1 MRKKIIIR
9 RGLYI
14 FQRSCSQQTL
24 GKSWG
29 HLVRSLDSSTY
40 CLFVSINHSFILT
53 IQTPRFSTVGSIVA
67 EDARHGSTVDKTPL
81 DISILTNDVSLLCD
95 TTAQSHKTGVAR
107 FWKSVAPFFQDSKVG
122 SIHIVMAKTGTLA
135 SVMDSEQN
143 DDQDQDQDGDAV
155 MDTELDDSDSHL
167 IHKHDMV
174 ISECVRTIQTQL
186 VAQAEDDFHK
196 NRSILDAGESPME
209 ISFSVIDN
217 STVGYQF
224 LVRQWVRDALLAQ
237 TLHNSNLELDLPE
250 TLDGTQCSVSLDVS
264 YQVFP
269 FSANSAECT
278 RFLTDLQLLSE
289 SKLEVVQLVPLSSID
304 AGLLFGLPMLVRVGL
319 ASDLDQFQVMQV
331 LVRSLFSLLNERET
345 AVLLRR
351 TGGKAPKSAS
361 TGMFHSSEQMFLLM
375 AKELPKT
382 AHGAPDSG
390 ILYQYAHADQLLA
403 EATLPTSEVALLDED
418 TQRQYADYVEQALEC
433 LECSPVNPLY
443 ADDVCAALPSL
454 PTLRPRVDTPP
465 HPAVRRASPTASP
478 VAGKQTTV
486 ESPGSVASVWND
498 TAGVGSRGPPLT
510 KSYNAQEHK
519 EDELQDTDD
528 EEFSGF
534 DY

>member
-1 MRKKIIIR
+1 
-9 RGLYI
+9 
-14 FQRSCSQQTL
+14 
-24 GKSWG
+24 
-29 HLVRSLDSSTY
+29 
-40 CLFVSINHSFILT
+40 
-53 IQTPRFSTVGSIVA
+53 VA
-67 EDARHGSTVDKTPL
+67 EDAKNGSTVDKTPL

-95 TTAQSHKTGVAR
+95 TDAQSHKTGVTR

-122 SIHIVMAKTGTLA
+122 SIQIVMAKTGTLA
-135 SVMDSEQN
+135 SVVDSEQN
-143 DDQDQDQDGDAV
+143 DDQDEDADGDTV
-155 MDTELDDSDSHL
+155 MDTELDDSHL
-167 IHKHDMV
+167 IHKNDLV
-174 ISECVRTIQTQL
+174 ISECVRTIQMQL
-186 VAQAEDDFHK
+186 VAQADDDFQK
-196 NRSILDAGESPME
+196 NRSTLDAGESPMN

-237 TLHNSNLELDLPE
+237 TLYSSSLELDLPE

-269 FSANSAECT
+269 FSADSAECT

-331 LVRSLFSLLNERET
+331 LVRSLFSLLNERES

-351 TGGKAPKSAS
+351 TGGKTPKSAS
-361 TGMFHSSEQMFLLM
+361 TGIFHSSEQTFLLM

-382 AHGAPDSG
+382 ANGAPNSG

-403 EATLPTSEVALLDED
+403 EATLPTNQVELLDED

-443 ADDVCAALPSL
+443 TDDACAVLPSL
-454 PTLRPRVDTPP
+454 PTLSTRINAPTSPVVQRAES
-465 HPAVRRASPTASP
+465 PAFP
-478 VAGKQTTV
+478 VAGKQTTP
-486 ESPGSVASVWND
+486 ESPGSEASVWND
-498 TAGVGSRGPPLT
+498 TAGVGSRGPPSS
-510 KSYNAQEHK
+510 KSYTAQEHK
-519 EDELQDTDD
+519 EMELQDTDE
-528 EEFSGF
+528 EEFTGF

>member
-1 MRKKIIIR
+1 
-9 RGLYI
+9 
-14 FQRSCSQQTL
+14 
-24 GKSWG
+24 
-29 HLVRSLDSSTY
+29 
-40 CLFVSINHSFILT
+40 
-53 IQTPRFSTVGSIVA
+53 VA
-67 EDARHGSTVDKTPL
+67 EDARHGSTADKTPL

-95 TTAQSHKTGVAR
+95 TNAQSHKTGVAR

-122 SIHIVMAKTGTLA
+122 SIQIVMAKTGTLA
-135 SVMDSEQN
+135 SVMDTSEQSS
-143 DDQDQDQDGDAV
+143 DVQDQDQDADGDAV
-155 MDTELDDSDSHL
+155 MDTELDLDDSDSQL
-167 IHKHDMV
+167 IRKHDLV

-186 VAQAEDDFHK
+186 VAQADHDFQQ

-209 ISFSVIDN
+209 VSFSVIDN

-237 TLHNSNLELDLPE
+237 TLHSSNLELDLPE

-269 FSANSAECT
+269 FSADSAECT
-278 RFLTDLQLLSE
+278 RFLIDLQLLSE

-331 LVRSLFSLLNERET
+331 LVRSLFSLLNERES

-351 TGGKAPKSAS
+351 IGGKTPKSAS
-361 TGMFHSSEQMFLLM
+361 TGMFHSSEQTFLLM

-382 AHGAPDSG
+382 ANGAPNSG

-443 ADDVCAALPSL
+443 ADDACAVVPSL
-454 PTLRPRVDTPP
+454 PALRTRVNTHSRP
-465 HPAVRRASPTASP
+465 VLRRADSPI
-478 VAGKQTTV
+478 AGKQTTAD
-486 ESPGSVASVWND
+486 SPVSPASVWND
-498 TAGVGSRGPPLT
+498 TAGVGSRGPPSKSLT
-510 KSYNAQEHK
+510 AQEQK
-519 EDELQDTDD
+519 DDELQDTD
-528 EEFSGF
+528 EEKFSSF

>member
-1 MRKKIIIR
+1 VPHGCFNCHFLSCLASNYRSIIHSNI
-9 RGLYI
+9 
-14 FQRSCSQQTL
+14 
-24 GKSWG
+24 
-29 HLVRSLDSSTY
+29 DSETH
-40 CLFVSINHSFILT
+40 F
-53 IQTPRFSTVGSIVA
+53 FSTVSSIVA

-95 TTAQSHKTGVAR
+95 TNAQSHQTGVAR
-107 FWKSVAPFFQDSKVG
+107 FWKSVAPLFQESKVG
-122 SIHIVMAKTGTLA
+122 SIQIIMAKTGTLA
-135 SVMDSEQN
+135 SVMDNSEQSN
-143 DDQDQDQDGDAV
+143 DQDQDADGDAV
-155 MDTELDDSDSHL
+155 MDTELSLEYSDSHL
-167 IHKHDMV
+167 IHMHDLV

-186 VAQAEDDFHK
+186 VAQAENDFKK
-196 NRSILDAGESPME
+196 NRRFLDAGESPMD

-237 TLHNSNLELDLPE
+237 TLHSSHLELDLPE

-269 FSANSAECT
+269 FSADSAECT
-278 RFLTDLQLLSE
+278 RSLTDLQLLSE

-331 LVRSLFSLLNERET
+331 LVRSLFSLLNERES

-351 TGGKAPKSAS
+351 TGGKVPKRDS
-361 TGMFHSSEQMFLLM
+361 TGMIEQTFLLM

-382 AHGAPDSG
+382 AHGAPNSG
-390 ILYQYAHADQLLA
+390 ILYRYAHADQLLA
-403 EATLPTSEVALLDED
+403 EATLPTSEVTLLDED

-433 LECSPVNPLY
+433 LECSPINPLY
-443 ADDVCAALPSL
+443 ADDLCAALPSL
-454 PTLRPRVDTPP
+454 PPLPMRVDTPP
-465 HPAVRRASPTASP
+465 HPPLRGASP
-478 VAGKQTTV
+478 VAGEQTIA
-486 ESPGSVASVWND
+486 ESPGSEASVWND
-498 TAGVGSRGPPLT
+498 TAGVGSRGPPIF
-510 KSYNAQEHK
+510 KSYNAQERK
-519 EDELQDTDD
+519 EDELQDTD
-528 EEFSGF
+528 EEEISGF

>member
-1 MRKKIIIR
+1 
-9 RGLYI
+9 
-14 FQRSCSQQTL
+14 
-24 GKSWG
+24 
-29 HLVRSLDSSTY
+29 
-40 CLFVSINHSFILT
+40 
-53 IQTPRFSTVGSIVA
+53 
-67 EDARHGSTVDKTPL
+67 
-81 DISILTNDVSLLCD
+81 
-95 TTAQSHKTGVAR
+95 
-107 FWKSVAPFFQDSKVG
+107 
-122 SIHIVMAKTGTLA
+122 MAKTGTLA
-135 SVMDSEQN
+135 SVLDGKKTDN
-143 DDQDQDQDGDAV
+143 QDTDGDAV
-155 MDTELDDSDSHL
+155 MDTELDDSHL
-167 IHKHDMV
+167 IHKHGLV

-186 VAQAEDDFHK
+186 VAQADNDFQK
-196 NRSILDAGESPME
+196 NRSILDAGESPMN

-237 TLHNSNLELDLPE
+237 NLHSSNLELDLPE

-269 FSANSAECT
+269 FSADSAECT

-304 AGLLFGLPMLVRVGL
+304 AGLLFGIPMLVRVGL
-319 ASDLDQFQVMQV
+319 ASDLDQFQVMQF
-331 LVRSLFSLLNERET
+331 LVRSLFSLLNERES

-351 TGGKAPKSAS
+351 TGGKTPKSAS
-361 TGMFHSSEQMFLLM
+361 TGIFHSSEQTFLLM

-382 AHGAPDSG
+382 AHGAPNSG

-403 EATLPTSEVALLDED
+403 EATLPTNEVALLDED

-443 ADDVCAALPSL
+443 ADDALCAVLPSL
-454 PTLRPRVDTPP
+454 PTLRTQVDSPTRPAIQRVE
-465 HPAVRRASPTASP
+465 STASP
-478 VAGKQTTV
+478 VAGKRTLV
-486 ESPGSVASVWND
+486 DSPGSEASVWND
-498 TAGVGSRGPPLT
+498 AAGVGSRGPPPS
-510 KSYNAQEHK
+510 KSYTAQEHK
-519 EDELQDTDD
+519 EEDLQDTDE

>member
-1 MRKKIIIR
+1 MIVHSNQLKIP
-9 RGLYI
+9 
-14 FQRSCSQQTL
+14 
-24 GKSWG
+24 
-29 HLVRSLDSSTY
+29 SLFT
-40 CLFVSINHSFILT
+40 VS
-53 IQTPRFSTVGSIVA
+53 SIVA

-95 TTAQSHKTGVAR
+95 TTTESHKTGVAR

-122 SIHIVMAKTGTLA
+122 SIQIVMAKTGTLA
-135 SVMDSEQN
+135 SVMDNSEHSS

-155 MDTELDDSDSHL
+155 MDTELNLDDSDSHL
-167 IHKHDMV
+167 IHKHDLV

-186 VAQAEDDFHK
+186 VAQAENDFQK
-196 NRSILDAGESPME
+196 NCSNLDAGESPME

-237 TLHNSNLELDLPE
+237 SLHSSNLELDLPE

-269 FSANSAECT
+269 FSADSAECT
-278 RFLTDLQLLSE
+278 RFITDLQLLSE

-331 LVRSLFSLLNERET
+331 LVRSLFSLLNERES

-351 TGGKAPKSAS
+351 TGGKVPKSAS
-361 TGMFHSSEQMFLLM
+361 SGMFHSSEQTYLLM

-382 AHGAPDSG
+382 AHGAPSSG

-403 EATLPTSEVALLDED
+403 EATLPTSEVAVLDED

-433 LECSPVNPLY
+433 LECSPINPLY
-443 ADDVCAALPSL
+443 SDDEHVCAVSPFL
-454 PTLRPRVDTPP
+454 PTLSTRVDTPP
-465 HPAVRRASPTASP
+465 RPVVRRAESADSPP
-478 VAGKQTTV
+478 HAGKRTIV
-486 ESPGSVASVWND
+486 ESPGSDASVWND
-498 TAGVGSRGPPLT
+498 TAGVGSRGPPLS

-519 EDELQDTDD
+519 DDELQDTDVE

-534 DY
+534 DYQE